1 MILVLEK
8 VLGNKLLGNKLLSWG
23 QRVSMKC
30 LVCNPLRIK
39 YSPELWSMLT
49 CDAGNFSNPLLGPN
63 LSLYLS
69 VECSVQVGSTAPI
82 ITVECSAQVGSME
95 CTIIDSGLRE
105 VLENKLL
112 PPRQR
117 VSVSQVPVLK
127 SAESNILSRTL
138 DPVLTCDSILRD
150 SLGNTLLSQGR
161 KVSAMCL
168 AQNALKIK
176 YSLELWMLLTCVE
189 CSSQVGSM
197 ACIII
202 DPSLREDPGK
212 MLLPL
217 G

>member
-49 CDAGNFSNPLLGPN
+49 C
-63 LSLYLS
+63 